1 MRLEATQRCN
11 GMKSGMVR
19 SKSASGASG
28 RRDEI
33 IEATIRI
40 VGRKGLAGA
49 SIRAIAHEV
58 GLTIGVITHHFRDKS
73 DLLCAALG
81 SCFRPWNQLI
91 MQSKSI
97 EDPADRLRH
106 VMRMTMSGE
115 GHPVAQMQLWLGMLS
130 QIDHDPLVAEAYRQ
144 QYAQTRGDIV
154 QILEQCDRFGQLKA
168 GLDLQSEAAH
178 LLSLGD
184 GLLVSSL
191 SEPERYSEGF
201 LMEIMTK
208 QVESLFA

>member
-1 MRLEATQRCN
+1 MSIV
-11 GMKSGMVR
+11 KS
-19 SKSASGASG
+19 SSGSPG

-40 VGRKGLAGA
+40 VRRKGLAGA

-58 GLTIGVITHHFRDKS
+58 GQTMGVITHHFRDKS

-81 SCFRPWNQLI
+81 SCFKPWNELI
-91 MQSKSI
+91 EQSRTIKN
-97 EDPADRLRH
+97 PADRLQH
-106 VMRMTMSGE
+106 VMRATMSGE

-130 QIDHDPLVAEAYRQ
+130 QIDHDPQVANAYREQ
-144 QYAQTRGDIV
+144 FAQTRADIAE
-154 QILEQCDRFGQLKA
+154 ILEQCDRLGQLKA
-168 GLDLQSEAAH
+168 GLDLQAEASH
-178 LLSLGD
+178 LLALAD

-191 SEPERYSEGF
+191 GEPERYFERF
-201 LMEIMTK
+201 LMQIMTK